1 MLNFPLRSLDKK
13 KKKQKKK
20 QRKSNYIVLLRQ
32 KLGRARQI

>member
-13 KKKQKKK
+13 KKKQKKR
-20 QRKSNYIVLLRQ
+20 QRESNYIVLLRQ